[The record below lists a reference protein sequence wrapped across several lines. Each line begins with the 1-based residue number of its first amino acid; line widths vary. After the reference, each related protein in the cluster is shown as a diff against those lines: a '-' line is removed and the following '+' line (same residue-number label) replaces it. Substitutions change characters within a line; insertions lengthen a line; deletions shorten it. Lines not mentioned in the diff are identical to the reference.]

1 MYRTKSMSA
10 ISRVII
16 GLLFLLAASLT
27 KAADRP
33 NVLLIV
39 CDDFNTHVAPA
50 GYEPIH
56 TPVMKQFATEAQT
69 FQRAFCQY
77 PVCGPSRASFM
88 SGLYPES
95 TGVLDNT
102 ADIRQTRPKTVSL
115 PQYFKQH
122 GYWTGGVGKL
132 FHTPKHDPGDAA
144 WNINLRFDNDELPNV
159 RAVSY
164 THLTLPTN
172 REV

>member
-1 MYRTKSMSA
+1 MNRTKSMST

-27 KAADRP
+27 EAADRP

-39 CDDFNTHVAPA
+39 CDDLNTHVDPA

-95 TGVLDNT
+95 TEVLDNT
-102 ADIRQTRPKTVSL
+102 ADIRQTRPNTVSL
-115 PQYFKQH
+115 PQHFKQH
-122 GYWTGGVGKL
+122 GYWTCL
-132 FHTPKHDPGDAA
+132 LYTSPSPRDA
-144 WNINLRFDNDELPNV
+144 
-159 RAVSY
+159 
-164 THLTLPTN
+164 TLSRMPSSA
-172 REV
+172 

>member
-1 MYRTKSMSA
+1 MIKRTRSITA
-10 ISRVII
+10 LLPVIG

-39 CDDFNTHVAPA
+39 CDDLNTHVAPA

-102 ADIRQTRPKTVSL
+102 ADIRETRPNTVSL

-132 FHTPKHDPGDAA
+132 FHTRSTTQGTLPGISIYDS
-144 WNINLRFDNDELPNV
+144 IMMSCPMSVLLVRNLRQSTV
-159 RAVSY
+159 R
-164 THLTLPTN
+164 
-172 REV
+172 